1 MNRKLQLYRETVV
14 PALMEKYGKKNAF
27 AVAKLEKIVVNVG
40 IGSDPSGEK
49 AVDAVVEQIGAITG
63 QKPRTTKARLSIATF
78 KLRQGQ
84 IIGVSVTLRGER
96 MWSFFDKVVSLVLPQ
111 LKDFSGVPRDSFDQ
125 SGNYNLGLKEQIVFP
140 EIDYDAIDRIRGMQ
154 LTFTVANAASKA
166 ESFELLEKLGM
177 PFAKEA

>member
-1 MNRKLQLYRETVV
+1 MNRKLALYRETVA
-14 PALMEKYGKKNAF
+14 PALMEKFGKDNSF

-49 AVDAVVEQIGAITG
+49 AAEAVMKQIGDITG

-84 IIGVSVTLRGER
+84 TIGVSVTLRGER
-96 MWSFFDKVVSLVLPQ
+96 MWSFFDKLVSLVLPQ
-111 LKDFSGVPRDSFDQ
+111 LKDFTGVPRNSFDQ

-154 LTFTVANAASKA
+154 ITFTVANADSKE